1 MKRTILGVLLVA
13 ACGFAQAA
21 EKAPA
26 PAGSCEALTGA
37 VEGGLKALSFISA
50 NGMGD
55 NSAAR
60 ESNRQLEKV
69 VETNLMQM
77 NLSLL
82 QANKC
87 PVPKGPLVDNVYYLD
102 ALKCSNAL
110 MKGRL
115 DNDKSTPPEC
125 DRSKWKRMGSDT

>member
-1 MKRTILGVLLVA
+1 MA
-13 ACGFAQAA
+13 AD
-21 EKAPA
+21 KVPSS
-26 PAGSCEALTGA
+26 AGSCEALAGA
-37 VEGGLKALSFISA
+37 IEGGLKALSFISA

-77 NLSLL
+77 NLGLL
-82 QANKC
+82 QANRC
-87 PVPKGPLVDNVYYLD
+87 PAPKGPLVDNVYYLD

-110 MKGRL
+110 MRGRNE
-115 DNDKSTPPEC
+115 NDKNNPPEC